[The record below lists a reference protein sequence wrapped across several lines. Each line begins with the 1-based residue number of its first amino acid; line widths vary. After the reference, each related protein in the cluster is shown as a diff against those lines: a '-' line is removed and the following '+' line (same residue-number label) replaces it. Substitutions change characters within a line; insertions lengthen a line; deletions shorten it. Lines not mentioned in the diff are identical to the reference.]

1 MEVTTG
7 KTTKSDAK
15 KIYKELTQKDFD
27 ALKREKIDEPEV
39 ENIDGVRKHSVL
51 NILNNV
57 ASIFTGTSLH
67 YKNVPKEKM
76 FERSIAE
83 RKKIKKRKI

>member
-7 KTTKSDAK
+7 KTTKSEAK
-15 KIYKELTQKDFD
+15 KIYKELIQKDVD
-27 ALKREKIDEPEV
+27 ALKREKIDEAEV
-39 ENIDGVRKHSVL
+39 ENIDGIRKHNVL

-57 ASIFTGTSLH
+57 ASIFTGTSLD
-67 YKNVPKEKM
+67 YKNMPKEKM

>member
-7 KTTKSDAK
+7 KTTKREAK
-15 KIYKELTQKDFD
+15 KIYKELIQEDVD
-27 ALKREKIDEPEV
+27 ALKREKIDEPEI
-39 ENIDGVRKHSVL
+39 ENIDDIRKHNVL

-67 YKNVPKEKM
+67 YKNVPKKM
-76 FERSIAE
+76 FERNIAE